1 MIDPTGGL
9 GSRAQ
14 TGSLQQAMMEGYLAQ
29 MAILQAWQELQVNQ
43 LRFKR
48 EFELF
53 LALVKSHQDILDA
66 QKQNAL
72 EVNALEASATVL
84 GSIASNLELV
94 EDNIEDVA
102 ESIEEALPK
111 VNGVAN
117 DMTFA
122 GRAAVVIGTI
132 ATTVPLAIAGGAA
145 ETGAVALEAAA
156 SVVEQS
162 LQPVLDSIGFD
173 LEEQQQAYEFQQS
186 YYDLVSHHFVLAELM
201 ATYQTANQNVLN
213 PATAGQ
219 GLLTERESFRQRAAA
234 IINGYRTKDLTFR
247 TFRNEAL
254 EQYRTLFDLAGRYS
268 YLAAK
273 SYDYE
278 TGLLGTPEGKA
289 VINRIVASRSRG
301 DLTGDVPQATA
312 STLGDLGL
320 AGTMELIF

>member
-102 ESIEEALPK
+102 ESIEEAPPK
-111 VNGVAN
+111 
-117 DMTFA
+117 
-122 GRAAVVIGTI
+122 
-132 ATTVPLAIAGGAA
+132 
-145 ETGAVALEAAA
+145 
-156 SVVEQS
+156 
-162 LQPVLDSIGFD
+162 
-173 LEEQQQAYEFQQS
+173 
-186 YYDLVSHHFVLAELM
+186 
-201 ATYQTANQNVLN
+201 
-213 PATAGQ
+213 
-219 GLLTERESFRQRAAA
+219 
-234 IINGYRTKDLTFR
+234 
-247 TFRNEAL
+247 
-254 EQYRTLFDLAGRYS
+254 
-268 YLAAK
+268 
-273 SYDYE
+273 
-278 TGLLGTPEGKA
+278 
-289 VINRIVASRSRG
+289 
-301 DLTGDVPQATA
+301 
-312 STLGDLGL
+312 
-320 AGTMELIF
+320 